1 MAGGRP
7 RKPTALH
14 DLQGTGQAS
23 RMNPLEPVLVNRL
36 PDKPEWIESNE
47 AANALYSEVSMHV
60 HRMGV
65 GSEIDGMGL
74 SLLAHQ
80 MSLYIE
86 MAKAVHD
93 EGTVITTI
101 GSSGQEK
108 TMTHPCIAQMGSTAT
123 SIFKIMR
130 EYGLTPSS
138 RSNVSTTDEG
148 EPDDKMAQFFE

>member
-23 RMNPLEPVLVNRL
+23 RMNALEPVLVNRL
-36 PDKPEWIESNE
+36 PDKPEWIESNK
-47 AANALYSEVSMHV
+47 AAEDLYNQVTMYV
-60 HRMGV
+60 HKMGV
-65 GSEIDGMGL
+65 GTEVDGMGL

-101 GSSGQEK
+101 GSSGQER
-108 TMTHPCIAQMGSTAT
+108 TITHPCIAQMGSTAT

-138 RSNVSTTDEG
+138 RSNVSVTDEG